1 MLYLTLSLPISLL
14 HRCSNSMDRLPAEEG
29 KKIIKKKLQNTD
41 IRGLWEGK
49 QRERDREGKQVNAN
63 KKQELALI
71 KSVHSRQRRRCWWW
85 KKVSSLPRRHQTPK
99 PISIVREQ
107 CMSPE
112 LSSINNL
119 KNSNPTQDCQRTKN
133 KNAGRRRRTENKN
146 AGSNQPSLPSNRIQ
160 EFAKIIP
167 TNLKIETHQI

>member
-1 MLYLTLSLPISLL
+1 M
-14 HRCSNSMDRLPAEEG
+14 RR
-29 KKIIKKKLQNTD
+29 
-41 IRGLWEGK
+41 K

-71 KSVHSRQRRRCWWW
+71 KSLHSRQRRRCWWW
-85 KKVSSLPRRHQTPK
+85 KRVSSLPRRHQTPK

-107 CMSPE
+107 CMSPK
-112 LSSINNL
+112 LSSINKLN
-119 KNSNPTQDCQRTKN
+119 QRTKN
-133 KNAGRRRRTENKN
+133 KNAEEEPKTKMQDRTRTKNKN
-146 AGSNQPSLPSNRIQ
+146 AGSNQPSLQSNRIK

>member
-1 MLYLTLSLPISLL
+1 M
-14 HRCSNSMDRLPAEEG
+14 RR
-29 KKIIKKKLQNTD
+29 
-41 IRGLWEGK
+41 K

-71 KSVHSRQRRRCWWW
+71 KSLHSRQQRRCWWW
-85 KKVSSLPRRHQTPK
+85 KRVSSLPRRHQTPK

-107 CMSPE
+107 CMSPK
-112 LSSINNL
+112 LSSINKL

-133 KNAGRRRRTENKN
+133 KI